1 MPAASKRRRKGVL
14 VVPDEL
20 VMPYARLFPGL
31 FDPVATRALF
41 ALRALAQRIDDD
53 YNTWLATYGLTAT
66 KLNYLAVLYAT
77 PGNALPL
84 SELSQYIH
92 ASNANV
98 TVIINAL
105 ERSGLVKRKVNPNDR
120 RSVMAVLQPKGRAL
134 IERVFPVHHTKIKA
148 ALKNVTQ
155 AERATLLK
163 ILTKIGNGF
172 DEYFASTT
180 KRNSA

>member
-14 VVPDEL
+14 VIPDPL

-31 FDPVATRALF
+31 FDPAATRALF

-53 YNTWLATYGLTAT
+53 YNAWLAPYGLTAT

-77 PGNALPL
+77 PDNALPL

-98 TVIINAL
+98 TVIITAL

-120 RSVMAVLQPKGRAL
+120 RSFMAVLQPKGRAL
-134 IERVFPVHHTKIKA
+134 IERVFPVHHANIKA
-148 ALKNVTQ
+148 ALKHVTQ
-155 AERATLLK
+155 AERASLLE
-163 ILTKIGNGF
+163 ILTKIGDAF
-172 DEYFASTT
+172 DEFST
-180 KRNSA
+180 SARRKG